1 MPKNLTGGNKSRSN
15 ANGESDRSKKNKRLV
30 GDLLS
35 DFLEGDKMEGI
46 QVGRVTRKFG
56 NGRMEVFYIEQTLA
70 GPLVRLVNSPLAGRM
85 RGRGKK
91 DVWVDIGSVVILGST
106 GMDGS
111 LEYEIIGVLNHDQ
124 CRELRKVVPDM
135 DDRIFTGATETKD
148 INVIF
153 EKEKKEEDEEEINLD
168 TI

>member
-1 MPKNLTGGNKSRSN
+1 MPKNITGGNKSRSN

-35 DFLEGDKMEGI
+35 DFMEGDKLEGVH
-46 QVGRVTRKFG
+46 VGRVMRKFG
-56 NGRMEVFYIEQTLA
+56 NGRMEVFYIEKTPA
-70 GPLVRLVNSPLAGRM
+70 GPLVRLVNCPLAGRM

-91 DVWVDIGSVVILGST
+91 DVWVDVGTVVIIGGT
-106 GMDGS
+106 GMGGS
-111 LEYEIIGVLNHDQ
+111 LEFEIIGVLNHDQ

-135 DDRIFTGATETKD
+135 DPRIFTAGAEPTEEN
-148 INVIF
+148 NVIF
-153 EKEKKEEDEEEINLD
+153 EKEEEEIDLD